1 VQLERTFEPIPLKN
15 RMGYPPATVVCVTPV
30 RNEAWI
36 LDRFLRCASVWADHI
51 VVADQ
56 GSTDGSREIVAR
68 FDKAR
73 LVDNPNP
80 SYDEGARQRLLLDE
94 ARRVPGRRLIV
105 ALDADE
111 ALAAHAPG
119 TGEWRRLLHAREGTV
134 ARFDWV
140 NVLPGLQSCWI
151 PREKVPFAFVDDGS
165 SHSGRRIHS
174 TRVPVGESRELVDLE
189 DVKVLHLQHVARRRM
204 AGKQRWY
211 QCWEALNHREK
222 RPIQIYRQY
231 HRVDAFPEEEL
242 HRLDERWVEG
252 CDLRSLE
259 DDGAHWDAEVLAL
272 LEEHGPDAFRR
283 LAIWDVDWQEAARR
297 AGLEVPTDRL
307 RDPRGPVERAVHA
320 WLRRT
325 QPRAGSPA
333 VRLGQRALIPLG
345 W

>member
-1 VQLERTFEPIPLKN
+1 MART
-15 RMGYPPATVVCVTPV
+15 PATVICVTPV

-36 LDRFLRCASVWADHI
+36 LERFLRGASVWADHI

-56 GSTDGSREIVAR
+56 GSTDGSREILAR
-68 FDKAR
+68 FDKVR

-80 SYDEGARQRLLLDE
+80 GYDEGARQRLLLAE
-94 ARRVPGRRLIV
+94 ARRIPGRRLIV

-111 ALAAHAPG
+111 ALSAAPHE
-119 TGEWRRLLHAREGTV
+119 TGEWETLIHAREGTV

-140 NVLPGLQSCWI
+140 NILPGFERCWI
-151 PREKVPFAFVDDGS
+151 PRERVPFAFVDDGS
-165 SHSGRRIHS
+165 SHGGHRIHS
-174 TRVPVGESRELVDLE
+174 TRVPVGPSSAVVELE

-204 AGKQRWY
+204 EGKQRWY
-211 QCWEALNHREK
+211 QCWEALNHGDK

-231 HRVDAFPEEEL
+231 HRMDSFPADEL
-242 HRLDERWVEG
+242 HSVDERWLADY
-252 CDLRSLE
+252 DLHSLP
-259 DDGAHWDAEVLAL
+259 DDGGHWDAEVLAW
-272 LEEHGPDAFRR
+272 LEQHGPDPFRR

-297 AGLEVPTDRL
+297 AGREVPTELL
-307 RDPRGPVERAVHA
+307 RDPRGPVDRAVHA